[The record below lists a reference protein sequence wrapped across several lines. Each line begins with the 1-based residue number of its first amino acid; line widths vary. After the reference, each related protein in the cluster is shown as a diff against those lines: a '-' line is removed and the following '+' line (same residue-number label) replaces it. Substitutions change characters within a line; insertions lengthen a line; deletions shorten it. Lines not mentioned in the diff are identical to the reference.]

1 MKKMITILLAIIF
14 LAALGFAAQTKKTT
28 KKGVKKM
35 EITAVIKTE
44 KGSINLKLYPENAP
58 LTVANFVNLVQR
70 KYYDGLTFHR
80 VIADFMVQGGD
91 PRGNGTGGPGYE
103 FEDEFNNGFDFAVPG
118 KLAMANRGKNTNGSQ
133 FFITT
138 VPTDWLNNKHT
149 IFGEIK
155 SEADMKILKSIATSD
170 KIISIT
176 VSGDAIKPLLEKEKE
191 KIAEWNKVLD
201 ANNNGKL

>member
-14 LAALGFAAQTKKTT
+14 LVAL
-28 KKGVKKM
+28 
-35 EITAVIKTE
+35 
-44 KGSINLKLYPENAP
+44 
-58 LTVANFVNLVQR
+58 
-70 KYYDGLTFHR
+70 
-80 VIADFMVQGGD
+80 
-91 PRGNGTGGPGYE
+91 
-103 FEDEFNNGFDFAVPG
+103 DFAVPG
-118 KLAMANRGKNTNGSQ
+118 KLAMANRGPKTNGSQ

-191 KIAEWNKVLD
+191 RIAEWNKVLD